1 MDKSNQLIISK
12 TPKAVLSQELVSKI
26 NVSTTDIYHAGHKAK
41 KYKTKLEESSKQ
53 MESFILSNTEK
64 ERQAVIEAMNALKSK
79 VDCLKTEKQYK
90 TLEDEMK
97 YLENKLNIKLGQTTA
112 DGMFTLKA
120 VECLGSCGSAPML
133 QCGVNYYENL
143 TNEKADD
150 LINKLTAENRLQSY
164 TDIK

>member
-1 MDKSNQLIISK
+1 M
-12 TPKAVLSQELVSKI
+12 
-26 NVSTTDIYHAGHKAK
+26 
-41 KYKTKLEESSKQ
+41 
-53 MESFILSNTEK
+53 
-64 ERQAVIEAMNALKSK
+64 
-79 VDCLKTEKQYK
+79 
-90 TLEDEMK
+90 
-97 YLENKLNIKLGQTTA
+97 NIKLGQTTA

-143 TNEKADD
+143 TNEKADE

>member
-12 TPKAVLSQELVSKI
+12 NPKAVLSQELVSKI
-26 NVSTTDIYHAGHKAK
+26 NISTTDIYHAGHKAK
-41 KYKTKLEESSKQ
+41 KYKSKLEESSNK

-97 YLENKLNIKLGQTTA
+97 YLENKLNIIINSDMKVKYGLII
-112 DGMFTLKA
+112 FL
-120 VECLGSCGSAPML
+120 CLLSNLLFAHNI
-133 QCGVNYYENL
+133 NYN
-143 TNEKADD
+143 NEH
-150 LINKLTAENRLQSY
+150 
-164 TDIK
+164 